1 VIPEALAA
9 GLTAGILTIFDLDR
23 TFYFP
28 AKVNERFKLWAWYS
42 FFVAA
47 NGALAGGLY
56 LLVQDLDAL
65 KSMNNWV
72 RAIVVGCSY
81 LAIIR
86 AKFTTFEVGGKTVP
100 FGLELF
106 YEAAKEFVYKR
117 INRIAK
123 KARREETL
131 ELAGKKSLVELG
143 VQARLAIDQDALM
156 SSEERRLNKE
166 WLLKVINEGKPPA
179 DDSEQRNAIAN
190 FILSGRHGA

>member
-1 VIPEALAA
+1 MNTEAIAA
-9 GLTAGILTIFDLDR
+9 ALTAGILTIFDLDR

-28 AKVNERFKLWAWYS
+28 SKVNEKFKLWAWYS

-56 LLVQDLDAL
+56 VLVQDIDAL
-65 KSMNNWV
+65 KSMNSWV
-72 RAIVVGCSY
+72 RAIAVGCGY

-106 YEAAKEFVYKR
+106 YEAAKGFVYKR
-117 INRIAK
+117 INGIAK

-131 ELAGKKSLVELG
+131 ELAGKKSLAELG
-143 VQARLAIDQDALM
+143 GEARLAIRQDALM
-156 SSEERRLNKE
+156 SPDEKRLNKE
-166 WLLKVINEGKPPA
+166 WLLKVLNEAKPA
-179 DDSEQRNAIAN
+179 DDSEQRNAIAD
-190 FILSGRHGA
+190 FILSGRHEA